1 MEFYKDSAVCDQ
13 GQSSLPLGLGVIIYT
28 RGGGGQIKRPSGV
41 LQGLMVYG
49 SGI

>member
-28 RGGGGQIKRPSGV
+28 MVGGQIKRPSGV
-41 LQGLMVYG
+41 LQALMVYG